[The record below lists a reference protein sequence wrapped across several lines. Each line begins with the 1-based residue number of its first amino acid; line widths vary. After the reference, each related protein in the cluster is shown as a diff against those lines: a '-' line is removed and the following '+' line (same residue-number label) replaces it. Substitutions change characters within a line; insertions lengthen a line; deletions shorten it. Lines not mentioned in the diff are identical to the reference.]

1 MKILLSGY
9 YGFDNAGDDAVLF
22 AIVQALR
29 EIIPDVDIT
38 VLSNQP
44 EKTAQQ
50 FGVKAVDRWGKTSLP
65 KAIKDCDVLIS
76 GGGSLLQ
83 DVTSKNGILY
93 YLGVIKLA
101 QMMRKKV
108 IVYAQ
113 GIGPVNEP
121 RNRALVAK
129 ILNKVQAITV
139 RDFDSRREL
148 MEMGVYR
155 EIMVA
160 VDPVLGISADSIDEA
175 QGLQLLRGAEAGYI
189 DGKKMLMVAARN
201 WKHSDRFFKEI
212 AESCDAM
219 AEQGWQV
226 VFVPFH
232 YPEDVEA
239 GRNIASLMKRDAVVL
254 SGNYSPQETMAV
266 LKNADLI
273 MGMRLHSLIMGA
285 ALLKPMVGLSYD
297 PKVTS
302 FMQLLRQPDCYP
314 VDSVEAA
321 QLIRSMNRLSQQ
333 TDHEKLMLARNMEI
347 IARQA
352 KAPAEMI
359 LTLRK

>member
-1 MKILLSGY
+1 MKVLLSGY

-29 EIIPDVDIT
+29 ETIPEVDIT

-44 EKTAQQ
+44 EKTAAQ
-50 FGVKAVDRWGKTSLP
+50 FQVKAVNRWGKTSLP
-65 KAIKDCDVLIS
+65 KAIKECDVLIS

-101 QMMRKKV
+101 QIMRKKV

-113 GIGPVNEP
+113 GIGPVKEP

-155 EIMVA
+155 EILVA
-160 VDPVLGISADSIDEA
+160 VDPVLGIPADSIDEVM
-175 QGLQLLRGAEAGYI
+175 GRKLLSEFEACFT
-189 DGKKMLMVAARN
+189 DNKKTVMVAARN
-201 WKHSDRFFKEI
+201 WKHSDHFFKEI
-212 AESCDAM
+212 ADSCDAM
-219 AEQGWQV
+219 VEQGWQV
-226 VFVPFH
+226 VFLPFH

-239 GRNIASLMKRDAVVL
+239 GRSIAALMKQEAIVL
-254 SGNYSPQETMAV
+254 SGNYSPQETMAI
-266 LKNADLI
+266 LKNADLVV
-273 MGMRLHSLIMGA
+273 GMRLHSLIMGA

-302 FMQLLRQPDCYP
+302 FMQLLRQPDCYD

-321 QLIRSMNRLSQQ
+321 QLIRSMKRLCQQ
-333 TDHEKLMLARNMEI
+333 TEKEQTMLARNMEI

>member
-1 MKILLSGY
+1 MKVLLSGY

-29 EIIPDVDIT
+29 ETIPEVDIT

-44 EKTAQQ
+44 EKTAAQ
-50 FGVKAVDRWGKTSLP
+50 FQVKAVNRWGKTSLP
-65 KAIKDCDVLIS
+65 KAIKECDVLIS

-101 QMMRKKV
+101 QIMRKKV

-113 GIGPVNEP
+113 GIGPVKEP

-155 EIMVA
+155 EILVA
-160 VDPVLGISADSIDEA
+160 VDPVLGIPADSIDEVM
-175 QGLQLLRGAEAGYI
+175 GRKLLSESEACFT
-189 DGKKMLMVAARN
+189 DNKKTVMVAARN
-201 WKHSDRFFKEI
+201 WKHSDHFFKEI
-212 AESCDAM
+212 ADSCDAM
-219 AEQGWQV
+219 VEQGWQV
-226 VFVPFH
+226 VFLPFH

-239 GRNIASLMKRDAVVL
+239 GRSIAALMKQEAIVL
-254 SGNYSPQETMAV
+254 SGNYSPQETMAI
-266 LKNADLI
+266 LKNADLVV
-273 MGMRLHSLIMGA
+273 GMRLHSLIMGA

-302 FMQLLRQPDCYP
+302 FMQLLRQPDCYD

-321 QLIRSMNRLSQQ
+321 QLIRSMNRLCQQ
-333 TDHEKLMLARNMEI
+333 TEKEQTMLARNMEI

>member
-1 MKILLSGY
+1 MKVLLSGY

-29 EIIPDVDIT
+29 ETIPGVDIT

-44 EKTAQQ
+44 EKTAAQ
-50 FGVKAVDRWGKTSLP
+50 FDIKAVDRWGKTSLP

-121 RNRALVAK
+121 RNRTLVAK

-148 MEMGVYR
+148 MEMGVRR

-160 VDPVLGISADSIDEA
+160 VDPVLGITEKSIDEA
-175 QGLQLLRGAEAGYI
+175 QGLNLLRQAEAGFV
-189 DGKKMLMVAARN
+189 DSKKTLMVAARN
-201 WKHSDRFFKEI
+201 WQHSDHFFKEI
-212 AESCDAM
+212 AGSCDAM

-226 VFVPFH
+226 VFLPFH

-239 GRNIASLMKRDAVVL
+239 SRNIAALMKQDAIVL
-254 SGNYSPQETMAV
+254 SGNYSPQETMAI
-266 LKNADLI
+266 LKNANLI

-302 FMQLLRQPDCYP
+302 FMQLLRQPDCYD

-321 QLIRSMNRLSQQ
+321 QLIRSMNRLREQ
-333 TDHEKLMLARNMEI
+333 TEQEKVMLARNMEI

-352 KAPAEMI
+352 KAPAE
-359 LTLRK
+359 LLRTLQK

>member
-1 MKILLSGY
+1 MKVLLSGY

-29 EIIPDVDIT
+29 ETIPGVDIT

-44 EKTAQQ
+44 EKTAAQ
-50 FGVKAVDRWGKTSLP
+50 FDIKAVDRWGKTSLP

-121 RNRALVAK
+121 RNRTLVAK

-148 MEMGVYR
+148 MEMGVRR

-160 VDPVLGISADSIDEA
+160 VDPVLGIAEESIDEA
-175 QGLQLLRGAEAGYI
+175 QGLNLLRQAEAGFV
-189 DGKKMLMVAARN
+189 DGKKTLMVAARN
-201 WKHSDRFFKEI
+201 WQHSDHFFKEI
-212 AESCDAM
+212 AGSCDAM

-226 VFVPFH
+226 VFLPFH

-239 GRNIASLMKRDAVVL
+239 SRNIAALMKQDAIVL
-254 SGNYSPQETMAV
+254 NGNYSPQETMAI
-266 LKNADLI
+266 LKNANLI

-302 FMQLLRQPDCYP
+302 FMQLLRQPDCYD

-321 QLIRSMNRLSQQ
+321 QLIRSMNRLREQ
-333 TDHEKLMLARNMEI
+333 TEQEKVMLARNMEI

-352 KAPAEMI
+352 KAPAE
-359 LTLRK
+359 LLRTLQK

>member
-189 DGKKMLMVAARN
+189 DGKKTLMVAARN

>member
-189 DGKKMLMVAARN
+189 DGKKTLMVAARN

-219 AEQGWQV
+219 VEQGWQV

>member
-1 MKILLSGY
+1 MKVLLSGY

-29 EIIPDVDIT
+29 ETIPGVDIT

-44 EKTAQQ
+44 EKTASQ
-50 FGVKAVDRWGKTSLP
+50 FDVKAVDRWGKTSLP
-65 KAIKDCDVLIS
+65 KAIKECDVLIS

-113 GIGPVNEP
+113 GIGPVIEP
-121 RNRALVAK
+121 RNRTLVAK

-148 MEMGVYR
+148 IEMGVRR

-160 VDPVLGISADSIDEA
+160 VDPVLGITADSIDEM
-175 QGLQLLRGAEAGYI
+175 QGLQLLSKAEVGYV
-189 DGKKMLMVAARN
+189 DGKKTLMVAARN
-201 WKHSDRFFKEI
+201 WKHSDHFFKEI
-212 AESCDAM
+212 ADSCDAM

-226 VFVPFH
+226 VFLPFH

-239 GRNIASLMKRDAVVL
+239 GRNIAELMKQQAIVL
-254 SGNYSPQETMAV
+254 EGNYSPQDTMAM

-302 FMQLLRQPDCYP
+302 FMQLLRQPDCYD
-314 VDSVEAA
+314 VDCVEAA
-321 QLIRSMNRLSQQ
+321 QLIRSMNRLGEQ
-333 TDHEKLMLARNMEI
+333 TEQEKQILARNMEI

-352 KAPAEMI
+352 KAPAELLM
-359 LTLRK
+359 TLQK

>member
-1 MKILLSGY
+1 MKVLLSGY

-29 EIIPDVDIT
+29 ETIPEVDIT

-44 EKTAQQ
+44 EKTAAQ
-50 FGVKAVDRWGKTSLP
+50 FQVKAVNRWGKTSLP
-65 KAIKDCDVLIS
+65 KAIKECDVLIS

-101 QMMRKKV
+101 QIMRKKV

-113 GIGPVNEP
+113 GIGPVKEP

-155 EIMVA
+155 EILVA
-160 VDPVLGISADSIDEA
+160 VDPVLGIPADSIDEVM
-175 QGLQLLRGAEAGYI
+175 GRKLLSESEACFT
-189 DGKKMLMVAARN
+189 DNKKTVMVAARN
-201 WKHSDRFFKEI
+201 WKHSDHFFKEI
-212 AESCDAM
+212 ADSCDAM
-219 AEQGWQV
+219 VEQGWQV
-226 VFVPFH
+226 VFLPFH

-239 GRNIASLMKRDAVVL
+239 GRSIAALMKQEAIVL
-254 SGNYSPQETMAV
+254 SGNYSPQETMAI
-266 LKNADLI
+266 LKNADLVV
-273 MGMRLHSLIMGA
+273 GMRLHSLIMGA

-302 FMQLLRQPDCYP
+302 FMQLLRQPDCYD

-321 QLIRSMNRLSQQ
+321 QLIRSMKRLCQQ
-333 TDHEKLMLARNMEI
+333 TEKEQTMLARNMEI

>member
-189 DGKKMLMVAARN
+189 DGKKTLMVAARN

-254 SGNYSPQETMAV
+254 SGNYSPQETMAL

>member
-189 DGKKMLMVAARN
+189 DGKKTLMVAARN

-239 GRNIASLMKRDAVVL
+239 GRNIASLMKRDEVVL

>member
-148 MEMGVYR
+148 MEMGVRMVSEQLYDEDNPAEQQFFRSVNGYLLRKWKERDTQGMEDDEGIEIR
-155 EIMVA
+155 ENAAVA
-160 VDPVLGISADSIDEA
+160 IVDIAEDINEKLEVIKEYNKLIKSKNIHDLKDYSTIDSITGYASSCDEEPK
-175 QGLQLLRGAEAGYI
+175 LNNEQLKMFYKKHGFEINEKGYI
-189 DGKKMLMVAARN
+189 KK
-201 WKHSDRFFKEI
+201 
-212 AESCDAM
+212 
-219 AEQGWQV
+219 
-226 VFVPFH
+226 
-232 YPEDVEA
+232 
-239 GRNIASLMKRDAVVL
+239 
-254 SGNYSPQETMAV
+254 
-266 LKNADLI
+266 
-273 MGMRLHSLIMGA
+273 
-285 ALLKPMVGLSYD
+285 
-297 PKVTS
+297 S
-302 FMQLLRQPDCYP
+302 FT
-314 VDSVEAA
+314 E
-321 QLIRSMNRLSQQ
+321 
-333 TDHEKLMLARNMEI
+333 
-347 IARQA
+347 
-352 KAPAEMI
+352 
-359 LTLRK
+359 

>member
-189 DGKKMLMVAARN
+189 DGKKTLMVAARN

-333 TDHEKLMLARNMEI
+333 ADHEKLMLARNMEI

>member
-1 MKILLSGY
+1 MKVLLSGY

-29 EIIPDVDIT
+29 ERMPDVDIT

-44 EKTAQQ
+44 EKTATQ
-50 FGVKAVDRWGKTSLP
+50 FEVKAVDRWGKSSLP

-113 GIGPVNEP
+113 GIGPVKEP
-121 RNRALVAK
+121 RNRTLVAK

-139 RDFDSRREL
+139 RDFESRREL
-148 MEMGVYR
+148 MEMGVRR

-175 QGLQLLRGAEAGYI
+175 QGLTLLREAEAGYV
-189 DGKKMLMVAARN
+189 DEKKTLIVAARN
-201 WKHSDRFFKEI
+201 WEHFDHFFKEI

-219 AEQGWQV
+219 VEQGWQA
-226 VFVPFH
+226 VFLPFH

-239 GRNIASLMKRDAVVL
+239 SRNIASLMKHKAVVL
-254 SGNYSPQETMAV
+254 DGNYSPQDTMAI
-266 LKNADLI
+266 LKTSDLI

-285 ALLKPMVGLSYD
+285 ALLKPIVGLSYD

-302 FMQLLRQPDCYP
+302 FMQLLRQPDCYS

-321 QLIRSMNRLSQQ
+321 QLIRSMNRLSGQ
-333 TDHEKLMLARNMEI
+333 TEQEKLMLARNMEI
-347 IARQA
+347 MARQA
-352 KAPAEMI
+352 KAPAE
-359 LTLRK
+359 LLF